1 MRERAA
7 TCSVPARRAFKSS
20 RVSDSP
26 RGIGATAFEP
36 RLTAK
41 QVKGQEAEDAA
52 LAFLLSNGCTFIGRN
67 VRVSR
72 LEIDLIVR
80 DGPVV
85 AVVEVRHRGPA
96 SWVLPLTS
104 VDAKKR
110 LRIRRAGESLWRSV
124 FKKDASL
131 ERMRFDIVSVRTK
144 EDGSS
149 EIEHVRAAF

>member
-1 MRERAA
+1 MKSAA
-7 TCSVPARRAFKSS
+7 AL
-20 RVSDSP
+20 
-26 RGIGATAFEP
+26 EP
-36 RLTAK
+36 RLTPK
-41 QVKGQEAEDAA
+41 QVKGQEAEEAA
-52 LAFLLSNGCTFIGRN
+52 LAFLLSSGCTFIGRN

-85 AVVEVRHRGPA
+85 AIVEVRHRGPA

-131 ERMRFDIVSVRTK
+131 ERRRFDIVSVRTN
-144 EDGSS
+144 EEGAT